1 MADEKSKNLT
11 DTEQK
16 KPPVPEQPEAAKAAP
31 TTEQEQPKP
40 EVATPEKDKAPEQKQ
55 PAPDKAPT
63 QETPAK
69 EEKTADA
76 PKEPQAASVSVFNF
90 AEIMAEKQATEKA
103 TGKSAVSYTHL
114 TLPTIRLV

>member
-90 AEIMAEKQATEKA
+90 AEIKIGRAH
-103 TGKSAVSYTHL
+103 V
-114 TLPTIRLV
+114 